1 VKNSRTFAA
10 FVCLSLCTVV
20 CPSPSFAQQLS
31 PAQKAQLKYYLAL
44 ESRLTPEQRQLLS
57 RPVLDSITLA
67 HEVFDPPDQ
76 AGGNDDNNLLLG
88 LLASSGSP
96 VNNADLSTSASVLD
110 SFSGSLQNSATGVAV
125 LDQRGLTKISHPENE
140 LQFSRLGGFSDIQS
154 SSARC
159 GQNIVTAYRSGLAST
174 ASALLPFLANPQIF
188 PAASTLGV
196 AYSTDGG
203 DTFTALPFLSAGPPA
218 DPSQPE
224 YVQFSVGGNASAGCS
239 SSQRFYVVS
248 SPYSVDSL
256 TKVGND
262 GGANEVLLLGA
273 GISISSDGGQTWADP
288 TPAVLRNFNHLV
300 DSAWLAIDPQNPDRL
315 YISYLDIDFSFSDP
329 LVPLDEGPR
338 CPDTFLRIASELV
351 SSSDAGRTW
360 SSPSIIREDCLPP
373 QPSGAQGFH
382 VGSTRIVVG
391 ADGKVSAAYVLFV
404 PVTGPDGITVVDY
417 KIEVRVRQSSNHGR
431 SFGRDVKVSNLV
443 QIGEASHSFRPVLQG
458 FFAPGTIP
466 VLAADPAKRG
476 KTQSLYIAWADGRDN
491 PQPDAAA
498 PFGTY
503 NYGDIVLSRST
514 DGGATWSPPRAVSPT
529 PKDFK
534 GAGRDQFLPSIAVDA
549 NGAVAVCYYDRRND
563 PDNNGMDRYCSI
575 SQDGGQAFHDVRQ
588 SSKTWTYG
596 ENWDRFGSWLGDYDT
611 VTAPSSPG
619 RGEDFFGSFGIS
631 GDEVTGIF
639 GRSIQRE
646 Q

>member
-1 VKNSRTFAA
+1 MKNSRAFAA
-10 FVCLSLCTVV
+10 FVCLSLCALV
-20 CPSPSFAQQLS
+20 CSSPSFAQQLS
-31 PAQKAQLKYYLAL
+31 PTQKAQLKYYLAL

-67 HEVFDPPDQ
+67 HEILDPPDQ

-88 LLASSGSP
+88 LLPSSGSS
-96 VNNADLSTSASVLD
+96 VNNADLSTSSSLLD
-110 SFSGSLQNSATGVAV
+110 SFSGSLQDSSTGVAI
-125 LDQRGLTKISHPENE
+125 LKQRGLTKISHPENE
-140 LQFSRLGGFSDIQS
+140 LQLSRLGGFTDIQS

-159 GQNIVTAYRSGLAST
+159 GQNVVTAYRSGLSNT
-174 ASALLPFLANPQIF
+174 VSSLLPFLANPQIF
-188 PAASTLGV
+188 PASSALGV

-203 DTFTALPFLSAGPPA
+203 DTFTALPFLNAGPPA
-218 DPSQPE
+218 DPSQPKFVE
-224 YVQFSVGGNASAGCS
+224 FSVGGNASAGCS
-239 SSQRFYVVS
+239 SSQRFYVVNA
-248 SPYSVDSL
+248 PYFVDNL
-256 TKVGND
+256 TKVGTD
-262 GGANEVLLLGA
+262 GGATEVLFRGA
-273 GISISSDGGQTWADP
+273 GISISPDGGQSWSDP
-288 TPAVLRNFNHLV
+288 APAVLRNFNHLV
-300 DSAWLAIDPQNPDRL
+300 DSAWLAIDPQDPNRL
-315 YISYLDIDFSFSDP
+315 YVSYLDVDFSFFDP

-351 SSSDAGRTW
+351 SSADGGRTW

-373 QPSGAQGFH
+373 QSSGAQGFH

-404 PVTGPDGITVVDY
+404 PIFGPDGITVVDY
-417 KIEVRVRQSSNHGR
+417 KIEVHVRQSVNHGR
-431 SFGRDVKVSNLV
+431 SFVRDVKVSDLV
-443 QIGEASHSFRPVLQG
+443 QIGDGSHSFRPALQG

-466 VLAADPAKRG
+466 VLATDPAKRG
-476 KTQSLYIAWADGRDN
+476 KTQNFYIAWADGRDN
-491 PQPDAAA
+491 PQPDSAA

-529 PKDFK
+529 PRNFK

-549 NGAVAVCYYDRRND
+549 KGAVAICYYDRRND
-563 PDNNGMDRYCSI
+563 PDNNGIDRYCSI
-575 SQDGGQAFHDVRQ
+575 SQDDGLSFHDVRQ
-588 SSKTWTYG
+588 SSKTWTFG
-596 ENWDRFGSWLGDYDT
+596 QTWDRFSSWLGDYDT
-611 VTAPSSPG
+611 VTPPSLEGP
-619 RGEDFFGSFGIS
+619 GEDFFGAFGIS